1 MVRNSIPN
9 MAKAYQDAVAK
20 MKSGIETIREASEI
34 LKAAFGSRYG
44 SNWSIR
50 NRMNNT
56 ALETDE
62 RAIADFELAWRKEAW
77 DMLVDRLEL
86 KRVCSVSRAAE
97 IDKQL
102 SDPKTLPEITEAT
115 MVAMIEGN
123 ATNIGDFIQEA
134 VVEIFESFR
143 PWREHD
149 SNRGFKTN
157 EVFEIGE
164 RVCLNGYVE
173 NRWGGGFRLSYY
185 SDRTQRIRCLDN
197 IMHLL
202 DGKGTV
208 PNHAG
213 PLVSAL
219 NSEENKGRVETEYFE
234 ARCFK
239 KGSLHLRFKR
249 LDLLAEL
256 NRRGSGGAPQLPGS
270 R

>member
-1 MVRNSIPN
+1 
-9 MAKAYQDAVAK
+9 MAAAYREAVQK
-20 MKSGIETIREASEI
+20 MKTGIETIREASA
-34 LKAAFGSRYG
+34 LLGVAFGQRYG
-44 SNWSIR
+44 SSWSLR
-50 NRMNNT
+50 NRRDNT
-56 ALETDE
+56 ALDMEDKD
-62 RAIADFELAWRKEAW
+62 IAEYEQVWRKEAW
-77 DMLVDRLEL
+77 EVLVDRLEL
-86 KRVCSVSRAAE
+86 KRVCSVARAAE

-102 SDPKTLPEITEAT
+102 ADPKNLPDITEAT
-115 MVAMIEGN
+115 MIAMIEGN
-123 ATNIGDFIQEA
+123 ASNIRDFLQEA

-143 PWREHD
+143 PWQQHD
-149 SNRGFKTN
+149 SNREFRTN
-157 EVFEIGE
+157 HVFEIGE

-173 NRWGGGFRLSYY
+173 MKWGGGFRLSYY
-185 SDRTQRIRCLDN
+185 SDRTQRVRCLDN
-197 IMHLL
+197 VMHLL

-219 NSEENKGRVETEYFE
+219 NSPENTGRVETDYFE

-256 NRRGSGGAPQLPGS
+256 NRRGSNGAPQLPGA